1 MKENNKAGDFR
12 SAVTVALILFVAI
25 ISLGISLAILPIYVN
40 KVLGLS
46 PYFVGAV
53 VVAESV
59 STLLSRAYAG
69 RFSDVSG
76 PKRGMIRGLLLMFF
90 SGVLCLATIV
100 SGGSHVYLSFLVVF
114 ASRALMG
121 IGESLIFTCS
131 GTWPIGLVGREH
143 AGKIMSWVGIAMF
156 LGLAIG
162 SYAGV
167 WSYQKA
173 SLLAGAL
180 AMTALPL
187 MGIAVVWFIKEV
199 SVHGE
204 HSHLPLSYAIKRIWK
219 AGAGFALANVGYA
232 CVTSFLALL
241 FLDNGWDAYAA
252 LALSLFGIGYV
263 AARLLLGWRADSSG
277 MITIVVSLTIEAA
290 GLLFLAYAKDPSQ
303 ALTGSFLAGFGL
315 SMVYPLLAL
324 PAIKSL
330 PAKNIGLAL
339 STYES
344 CFDIGILLAGAV
356 GGIIASR
363 LGYSSIF
370 IFAFICCLAAIICS
384 YFAYQQLTEEQANR
398 AVMKGACSQD
408 VET

>member
-1 MKENNKAGDFR
+1 MKENNNAGNFR

-40 KVLGLS
+40 KALGLS
-46 PYFVGAV
+46 PYFVGAI

-69 RFSDVSG
+69 RFSDVRG
-76 PKRGMIRGLLLMFF
+76 PKKGMMRGLLLMFLA
-90 SGVLCLATIV
+90 GVLCVTTIETA
-100 SGGSHVYLSFLVVF
+100 SSHVYLSFLVVF

-121 IGESLIFTCS
+121 IGESLVFTCS
-131 GTWPIGLVGREH
+131 GTWPIGLVGRKH

-162 SYAGV
+162 NYVGV
-167 WSYQKA
+167 WSYQKV

-180 AMTALPL
+180 GTTALPL

-199 SVHGE
+199 SVHDD
-204 HSHLPLSYAIKRIWK
+204 HSHLPLSYAIKRVWK

-277 MITIVVSLTIEAA
+277 MRTIIVSLIIEAA
-290 GLLFLAYAKDPSQ
+290 GLLFLAYATNPSQ
-303 ALTGSFLAGFGL
+303 ALTGSILAGFGL

-330 PAKNIGLAL
+330 PEKNIGLAL

-344 CFDIGILLAGAV
+344 CFDIGILLAGAA
-356 GGIIASR
+356 GGIIASQ

-370 IFAFICCLAAIICS
+370 IFAFGCSLLAIVFS
-384 YFAYQQLTEEQANR
+384 YFAYKQASEEK
-398 AVMKGACSQD
+398 VKGAGMEGTCRQNAQ
-408 VET
+408 T